1 MSDEKLLVNDLVVL
15 GNACPDIISDQRIT
29 VCTVGFSSTYG
40 LIRIYPVPPISHM
53 KRWNCVELPLE
64 RNPQDTRPESWKIEG
79 SKSEWD
85 KLASKITLRDKLSKE
100 EQVVLL
106 DELHRKFG
114 QDCVED
120 LNDKRMSLGMIKPRI
135 LDYAFEKRDDY
146 EPSVQTHLGRS
157 TPFLTIKNYPYR
169 PMIQYRCPDCRTMTP
184 HRQQLVEWG
193 VFEWMRNNPEAIDKV
208 WENLRLG
215 EPGYERSFLVGNM
228 ALHRNSFMIV
238 SIFRSISNPK

>member
-1 MSDEKLLVNDLVVL
+1 MSDEKLRVNDLVVL

-29 VCTVGFSSTYG
+29 VCTVGFSATYG

-64 RNPQDTRPESWKIEG
+64 RNTQDTRPESWKIEG

-85 KLASKITLRDKLSKE
+85 KLASKINLKGKLSKD
-100 EQVVLL
+100 EQVTLL

-114 QDCVED
+114 QDCVEA
-120 LNDKRMSLGMIKPRI
+120 LNDKKMSLGMIKPRI
-135 LDYAFEKRDDY
+135 LGYEFEKRDDY
-146 EPSVQTHLGRS
+146 EPSIQTHLGRS

-169 PMIQYRCPDCRTMTP
+169 PMIQYRCPDCRTVNP

-193 VFEWMRNNPEAIDKV
+193 VFEWMRNNPEATDKV

-238 SIFRSISNPK
+238 SIFRSKTDSD